1 MNLSPLIKRTVLIA
15 VALVLEKID
24 KKITEEQNNL
34 EATQKP
40 LEAPKMNS
48 PTKYTR
54 ERLKPSIDDPRPVYA
69 NGIFKLTVDDNG
81 IITSI
86 SNGSSKEDMQ
96 VYRYPPLTA
105 EQVRQ
110 KLEAQS
116 NKYYNP
122 NTGIITSTTANSK
135 YSPEQLQSFYKIN
148 PYTNL

>member
-1 MNLSPLIKRTVLIA
+1 MNLSPLIKRTVLTVLIA

-54 ERLKPSIDDPRPVYA
+54 GRYKPSIDDPKPVYA

-81 IITSI
+81 IITSM
-86 SNGSSKEDMQ
+86 SSRPSK
-96 VYRYPPLTA
+96 YITA
-105 EQVRQ
+105 
-110 KLEAQS
+110 
-116 NKYYNP
+116 
-122 NTGIITSTTANSK
+122 TTKQSK

>member
-48 PTKYTR
+48 PTKYESVR
-54 ERLKPSIDDPRPVYA
+54 ID
-69 NGIFKLTVDDNG
+69 T
-81 IITSI
+81 
-86 SNGSSKEDMQ
+86 SSK
-96 VYRYPPLTA
+96 PPA
-105 EQVRQ
+105 RPYMIHV
-110 KLEAQS
+110 
-116 NKYYNP
+116 NH
-122 NTGIITSTTANSK
+122 NTGIITSTTATSK
-135 YSPEQLQSFYKIN
+135 YTPEQLQAFYKIN

>member
-1 MNLSPLIKRTVLIA
+1 MNLNPLIKRTVLTVLIA

-54 ERLKPSIDDPRPVYA
+54 ERTKPLDPNPVYA

-81 IITSI
+81 IITSM
-86 SNGSSKEDMQ
+86 SS
-96 VYRYPPLTA
+96 RP
-105 EQVRQ
+105 
-110 KLEAQS
+110 
-116 NKYYNP
+116 
-122 NTGIITSTTANSK
+122 SK
-135 YSPEQLQSFYKIN
+135 YITATTKQSKYTPEQLQAFYKIN

>member
-1 MNLSPLIKRTVLIA
+1 MNLSPLIKRTVLTVLIS

-54 ERLKPSIDDPRPVYA
+54 GRYKPSIDDPKPVYA

-81 IITSI
+81 IITSM
-86 SNGSSKEDMQ
+86 SSRPSK
-96 VYRYPPLTA
+96 YITA
-105 EQVRQ
+105 
-110 KLEAQS
+110 
-116 NKYYNP
+116 
-122 NTGIITSTTANSK
+122 TTKQSK

>member
-1 MNLSPLIKRTVLIA
+1 MNLNPLIKRTVLTVLIA

-54 ERLKPSIDDPRPVYA
+54 GRYKPSIDDPKPVYA
-69 NGIFKLTVDDNG
+69 NGIFKLTIDDNG
-81 IITSI
+81 IITSM
-86 SNGSSKEDMQ
+86 SSRPSK
-96 VYRYPPLTA
+96 YITA
-105 EQVRQ
+105 
-110 KLEAQS
+110 
-116 NKYYNP
+116 
-122 NTGIITSTTANSK
+122 TTKQSK
-135 YSPEQLQSFYKIN
+135 YSPEELQAFYKIN